1 MSFEDDRVKILDKDQ
16 LIEDDTFDDEDFVHE
31 DVKDLDD
38 DDRQS
43 VS

>member
-31 DVKDLDD
+31 DVKDLDND
-38 DDRQS
+38 DCQS

>member
-31 DVKDLDD
+31 DVKDLDND
-38 DDRQS
+38 GLS
-43 VS
+43 PI

>member
-16 LIEDDTFDDEDFVHE
+16 LIEDDTFDGEDFVNE
-31 DVKDLDD
+31 NVKDLDN